1 MGRSDSVFTLALILD
16 ANFPA
21 IRFTR
26 VGRIPALAKAMIAVA
41 RKL

>member
-21 IRFTR
+21 IRFTQ
-26 VGRIPALAKAMIAVA
+26 VGRVPPLARTMSAVA
-41 RKL
+41 KTP